1 LEALLLSAL
10 RHLALAE
17 MCSPELLSSAVFLED
32 AVIKDLMIMDDDGD
46 DDDDGGGGGDDD
58 RKQVMIRLTYVRA
71 PMLEI

>member
-1 LEALLLSAL
+1 
-10 RHLALAE
+10 

-46 DDDDGGGGGDDD
+46 DDDDGGGGGGGDDD
-58 RKQVMIRLTYVRA
+58 RKQVMIRLTYVSA